1 MSKITC
7 RNCGLKQRNPLKLTR
22 LNNCRNCDIK
32 TMEEKKNNLFKT
44 TPKKWDKEIK
54 KNKPCRLCKN
64 SKGQNITHRNKCP
77 KLSSW
82 GKVGNMK
89 QFNSFKMTWIDA
101 PKAVKKAMVQ
111 PAVLPAHIVAHLAA
125 LGHTDIT
132 TVEQMNKALGIGK
145 GDKGGDK

>member
-7 RNCGLKQRNPLKLTR
+7 RNCGLKQRNILKLTR
-22 LNNCRNCDIK
+22 LNNCRNCDVK
-32 TMEEKKNNLFKT
+32 TMSDKKNKLFKT
-44 TPKKWDKEIK
+44 TSKKWDAKVK

-89 QFNSFKMTWIDA
+89 QFNTFRMNWLSA
-101 PKAVKKAMVQ
+101 PKAVKQAMIK
-111 PAVLPAHIVAHLAA
+111 PSVLPAHIMAHLAQ
-125 LGHTDIT
+125 LGYTDIT
-132 TVEQMNKALGIGK
+132 TVEEMNKALQVGK
-145 GDKGGDK
+145 GDKEVI

>member
-7 RNCGLKQRNPLKLTR
+7 RNCGLKQRNLLKLTR
-22 LNNCRNCDIK
+22 LNSCDNC
-32 TMEEKKNNLFKT
+32 TTKKVKST
-44 TPKKWDKEIK
+44 

-64 SKGQNITHRNKCP
+64 SKGENIVHKNKCP

-89 QFNSFKMTWIDA
+89 QFNTFKMTWIDA
-101 PKAVKKAMVQ
+101 PKAVKATMLK
-111 PAVLPAHIVAHLAA
+111 PASLPAHIVAHLAA

-145 GDKGGDK
+145 ADKEVI